1 MTFSTKSTTT
11 SKQNQTQASE
21 RHLTPA
27 ERDFLEQRGCTADDW
42 DLITIHD
49 DTDLKRL
56 RDVDFA
62 GRVSIG
68 RLQAPAAISRARIED
83 CTIAD
88 DVTIR
93 NIGRRLYGCR
103 IGRGVR
109 IENVGAVE
117 FDNDA
122 SCGSGVKVSPLDETG
137 SRPVII
143 YPGISAQLAALQ
155 ARKPEWAAEKKDIF
169 LKAASERRLTGIDE
183 EAVIADCGTLRNV
196 YIGPRIRIEGADWLK
211 NGAIINNAGPGKE
224 FAAVGHGV
232 HAENFIIEDGRVD
245 GASFVH
251 NCYIGQG
258 AEIDKGFTA
267 HDSLFF
273 ANCTCENGES
283 CALLA
288 GPYSVSVHKSTLLI
302 ATETSFANAGSAT
315 NQSNHMYK
323 MGPIHWG
330 LMERGV
336 KTASGSYVMWGARIG
351 AFSML
356 MGAHKSHPD
365 TSEFPFSYLF
375 ADEKGTTT
383 IVPGLMLKSCG
394 LRRDQQ
400 KWRNRDRRQGR
411 GMPLHDRI
419 TFGVFNPFTI
429 GTILNTLRFIPKLI
443 RDMVPDEQGMI
454 RWRNM
459 KLSGAGLARAK
470 RLYEGAVR
478 HYIFTLYGDS
488 PVPEAQGEPE
498 DWVDLAGQT
507 IPRHV
512 LKEIMEAPDVET
524 MEKILTKAD
533 KNREEAERRW
543 IADALG
549 SDLRHL
555 TKDLRHHSEWL
566 ERIADED
573 KNTYERI
580 LASEAEKL
588 SL

>member
-11 SKQNQTQASE
+11 SNPNQANK
-21 RHLTPA
+21 RRLTPA
-27 ERDFLEQRGCTADDW
+27 ERDFLEQRGCTADNW
-42 DLITIHD
+42 DLVTIQD

-62 GRVSIG
+62 GHVSIG
-68 RLQAPAAISRARIED
+68 RLQIPAAISRARIED
-83 CTIAD
+83 CEISD

-93 NIGRRLYGCR
+93 NIGRRLYGCQ

-117 FDNDA
+117 YDSDA
-122 SCGSGVKVSPLDETG
+122 ACGSGVEVSPLDETG

-155 ARKPEWAAEKKDIF
+155 ARMPEWAKEKRDLF
-169 LKAASERRLTGIDE
+169 LQAAASRKLTGIGE

-196 YIGPRIRIEGADWLK
+196 YVGPRIKIEGADWLK
-211 NGAIINNAGPGKE
+211 NGAVINNADPGKE

-302 ATETSFANAGSAT
+302 ATETSFANAGSNT

-356 MGAHKSHPD
+356 MGTHKGHPD
-365 TSEFPFSYLF
+365 TSDFPFSYLF
-375 ADEKGTTT
+375 ADDKGTTT

-411 GMPLHDRI
+411 GLPVHDRI
-419 TFGVFNPFTI
+419 TYGVFNPFTI
-429 GTILNTLRFIPKLI
+429 GTLLKALRFIPKLI
-443 RDMVPDEQGMI
+443 RDMVPDEQGII

-470 RLYEGAVR
+470 QLYEAAVR
-478 HYIFTLYGDS
+478 HYIYILYGDI
-488 PVPEAQGEPE
+488 PVPEAKAEPE

-512 LKEIMEAPDVET
+512 LKEVMAAPDVES
-524 MEKILTKAD
+524 MERILTEAD
-533 KNREEAERRW
+533 RNQEDAERRW

-549 SDLRHL
+549 TDLRYL
-555 TKDLRHHSEWL
+555 TKDLRNSSEWL
-566 ERIADED
+566 QRMADED
-573 KNTYERI
+573 KSAYERI
-580 LASEAEKL
+580 LASEAARL

>member
-1 MTFSTKSTTT
+1 MTSNPD
-11 SKQNQTQASE
+11 QQTE
-21 RHLTPA
+21 RKLTPA

-42 DLITIHD
+42 NLVTIQD

-68 RLQAPAAISRARIED
+68 RLKAPDAISRARIED

-117 FDNDA
+117 FDSEA
-122 SCGSGVKVSPLDETG
+122 TCGSGVEVSSLDETG

-143 YPGISAQLAALQ
+143 YPGLSAQLAALQ
-155 ARKPEWAAEKKDIF
+155 ARMPEWAHEKKEIF
-169 LKAASERRLTGIDE
+169 IRTAAARRLTGIGE
-183 EAVIADCGTLRNV
+183 EAIITDCGTLRNV
-196 YIGPRIRIEGADWLK
+196 YIGPRIRIEGADRLL
-211 NGAIINNAGPGKE
+211 NGAVINNAIRGKE

-245 GASFVH
+245 GASFIH
-251 NCYIGQG
+251 NCYVGQG

-283 CALLA
+283 CAILA

-356 MGAHKSHPD
+356 MGAHKGHPD
-365 TSEFPFSYLF
+365 TSDFPFSYLF
-375 ADEKGTTT
+375 ADAKGTTT
-383 IVPGLMLKSCG
+383 IVPGLMLRSCG

-411 GMPLHDRI
+411 GLHLNDRI
-419 TFGVFNPFTI
+419 TYGVFNPFTI
-429 GTILNTLRFIPKLI
+429 GTLLKALRFIPKLI

-459 KLSGAGLARAK
+459 KLSGAGLARAQ
-470 RLYEGAVR
+470 RLYEAAVR

-488 PVPEAQGEPE
+488 PVPEAKEEPE
-498 DWVDLAGQT
+498 EWVDLAGQT

-512 LKEIMEAPDVET
+512 LKEVMEATDVEN
-524 MEKILTKAD
+524 MERILTESD
-533 KNREEAERRW
+533 NMRDNAERRW
-543 IADALG
+543 IANALG
-549 SDLRHL
+549 TDLRYL
-555 TKDLRHHSEWL
+555 TQDLRRNSEL
-566 ERIADED
+566 FQRMADED
-573 KNTYERI
+573 KIAYERS
-580 LASEAEKL
+580 LSAEAEML
-588 SL
+588 RL